1 LPAGH
6 RLSRKNKVLLKEL
19 ADESFVQFSRQL
31 WPERVDAIS
40 RKCLAAGFTMRIVQE
55 AQRLHTLLEFVAQG
69 IGVAILPDPLSHD
82 SDRVVFKKLE
92 DFNLAANLQL
102 VWLREN
108 DSTLLKQF
116 VTAARAASRRI

>member
-1 LPAGH
+1 
-6 RLSRKNKVLLKEL
+6 
-19 ADESFVQFSRQL
+19 
-31 WPERVDAIS
+31 
-40 RKCLAAGFTMRIVQE
+40 MRIVQE

-69 IGVAILPDPLSHD
+69 IGIAILPDPLSHD

-108 DSTLLKQF
+108 DSTLLKEF
-116 VTAARAASRRI
+116 VAAARAARRAAG